1 MEKIVLA
8 AIGLMAVYY
17 LARLLWK
24 QSKGD
29 VVCNCSN
36 DSSGCSGCKSCPSAK
51 PDGKGQ

>member
-1 MEKIVLA
+1 MEKMVLA
-8 AIGLMAVYY
+8 AIGLIAVLY

-36 DSSGCSGCKSCPSAK
+36 ESGGCGGCKSCPSAK
-51 PDGKGQ
+51 PDEKGR